1 MEKNCYITFADEK
14 FITCVIRQMQRI
26 EYLQTKYPYII
37 LVGEED
43 LYTQNK
49 LREHSIDFDLVSIE
63 NFTTEIY
70 DIKAKYF
77 TDVLRFRKTFNKFK
91 ILDYLNKYDKICWV
105 DADIIFIENQDSIF
119 DDMPEKTIFK
129 GRQNANKLIDGSV
142 FVLSNNLN
150 IEEFKDFIYKNQNIS
165 NTDEEILNKYFVN
178 KIESL
183 LLDPASFNRILHF
196 SGGVKLYHF
205 DGLSYF
211 FNDISAEDFNYLI
224 DNNFLVLRELNT
236 EWANLLRAMAEKTVK
251 FNVIYLDSKTKK
263 IIKEKE
269 KPKTILPKDQ
279 GQKQKQEQSILE
291 LKKSIQNLRKIVLN
305 NN

>member
-1 MEKNCYITFADEK
+1 MEKNCYITFVDEK
-14 FITCVIRQMQRI
+14 FVTCIVRQMQRI
-26 EYLQTKYPYII
+26 KHLQTKYPYII

-49 LREHSIDFDLVSIE
+49 LQEHSIDFVLVSIE
-63 NFTTEIY
+63 NFTTQIY

-91 ILDYLNKYDKICWV
+91 ILDYLNEYDKVCWV

-119 DDMPEKTIFK
+119 DMPEQAIFK

-142 FVLSNNLN
+142 FVLSKKLN
-150 IEEFKDFIYKNQNIS
+150 IEDFKNFVYKNQNIF
-165 NTDEEILNKYFVN
+165 NTDEEILNKYFSN

-183 LLDPASFNRILHF
+183 LLDSYSFKRILHF

-211 FNDISAEDFNYLI
+211 FNDIPAEDFNYLV
-224 DNNFLVLRELNT
+224 DNNFLVLRELKV
-236 EWANLLRAMAEKTVK
+236 EWDSLLRTMSEKTEK
-251 FNVIYLDSKTKK
+251 FNSIYVNSKTNKTPE
-263 IIKEKE
+263 IKEKPE
-269 KPKTILPKDQ
+269 LISSKN
-279 GQKQKQEQSILE
+279 QESISE
-291 LKKSIQNLRKIVLN
+291 LKKSIQNLREFILKN
-305 NN
+305 N

>member
-1 MEKNCYITFADEK
+1 MEKNCYITFVDEK
-14 FITCVIRQMQRI
+14 FVTCIVRQMQRI
-26 EYLQTKYPYII
+26 KHLQTKYPYII

-49 LREHSIDFDLVSIE
+49 LQEHSIDFVLVSIE
-63 NFTTEIY
+63 NFTTQIY

-91 ILDYLNKYDKICWV
+91 ILDYLNEYDKVCWV

-119 DDMPEKTIFK
+119 DMPEQAIFK

-142 FVLSNNLN
+142 FVLSKKLN
-150 IEEFKDFIYKNQNIS
+150 IEDFKNFVYKNQNIF
-165 NTDEEILNKYFVN
+165 NTDEEILNKYFSN

-183 LLDPASFNRILHF
+183 LLDSYSFKRILHF

-211 FNDISAEDFNYLI
+211 FNDIPAEDFNYLV
-224 DNNFLVLRELNT
+224 DNNFLVLRELKV
-236 EWANLLRAMAEKTVK
+236 EWDSLLRTMSEKTEK
-251 FNVIYLDSKTKK
+251 FNSIYANSKTNKTPE
-263 IIKEKE
+263 IKEKSE
-269 KPKTILPKDQ
+269 LISSKN
-279 GQKQKQEQSILE
+279 QESISE